1 MSQFSHS
8 VPGAIQ
14 SCLANAAICEEMAR
28 QLAEMDEAEKYAP
41 LSQDVYAINDENPND
56 PPPPAGWTR
65 KGRDPEAM
73 RTLLQDPTMT
83 DQQVSDMFE
92 PEGTTYRAM
101 LYEND
106 DTGELVLSYRGT
118 QTGKDWLENGRQ
130 GLGMQS
136 DHYRR
141 AKELGEQIDLA
152 ADMNGQDMSITGH
165 SLGGGMASAAS
176 VVTGRKAVTFNAAGV
191 HPNTVADYDLAAA
204 RENITSYVVDGE
216 ALNHRVQDNR
226 DVIRGAATY
235 GAGAAG
241 NALAG
246 PLGGGAAA
254 SGTAYALRDAIPEN
268 AGRRV
273 ALPDTTTR
281 PTRAWYDP
289 RRLSDAAMDWAG
301 VEQHGMAAVVDGIA
315 ANRAD
320 LEAQMAAAGC

>member
-1 MSQFSHS
+1 MTVFPNS

-14 SCLANAAICEEMAR
+14 SCIANAALCEEMAR
-28 QLAEMDEAEKYAP
+28 QLAQMDEAAKYAP
-41 LSQDVYAINDENPND
+41 LSQDVYAINDDNLND

-65 KGRDPEAM
+65 KGQDHDKM
-73 RTLLQDPTMT
+73 RELLQRDMT
-83 DQQVSDMFE
+83 DGQIDNMFA
-92 PEGTTYRAM
+92 PKGSTYRAM
-101 LYEND
+101 LYENTE
-106 DTGELVLSYRGT
+106 TGELALSYRGT

-130 GLGMQS
+130 GLGLQS

-141 AKELGEQIDLA
+141 AMDLGEQIDLA
-152 ADMNGQDMSITGH
+152 AEMNGQDLSITGH

-191 HPNTVADYDLAAA
+191 HPDTVPDYDLAGA
-204 RENITSYVVDGE
+204 RKNITSYVVDGE

-226 DVIRGAATY
+226 DIIRGAASY

-241 NALAG
+241 QAVAG
-246 PLGGGAAA
+246 PLGGRAAA
-254 SGTAYALRDAIPEN
+254 LGTRYALRDAIPEN

-281 PTRAWYDP
+281 PSRAWYDP
-289 RRLSDAAMDWAG
+289 RQVSDAAMDWAG
-301 VEQHGMAAVVDGIA
+301 IEQHGMAAVADGIV